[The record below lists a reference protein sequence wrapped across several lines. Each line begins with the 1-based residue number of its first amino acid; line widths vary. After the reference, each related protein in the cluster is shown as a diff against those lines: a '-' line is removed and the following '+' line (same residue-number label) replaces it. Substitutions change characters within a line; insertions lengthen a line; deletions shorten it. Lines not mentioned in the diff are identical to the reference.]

1 MIYIL
6 ESQALPRRMSHASAM
21 SHLGGFGELM
31 DNADSIQKAWGLASL
46 HATEKEMSRLDSARE
61 ILLESI
67 GLPEHDQAVL
77 VLKRQKAD
85 AEKATQREEELLTTE
100 EITREL
106 NRIEYEK
113 FVSDNFR
120 AMDLLGYGN
129 VGPMSFSKATELL
142 QSRMFPVEVDV
153 QMAWQNKTKST
164 YPDMNSSDPYLA
176 NRMLNKARYILMGDM
191 AVMEP
196 KNVEPNHEEKPK
208 KMERKLQPEET
219 EPSSSKKQKVDKRK
233 TDEDDLFARLCAKE
247 EQMFARMNA
256 KEDEM
261 LVRLSAKEAA
271 EEDKMFIRLSV
282 KEAELFARLSAK
294 EVDLFAR
301 LSAKEDDVIVK
312 KEDIIAQSSRVHKK
326 NEKIEI
332 DLMKRFFASHFEDN
346 VGSHVLC
353 CDLYKMFLKSNDE
366 VIDENLFAYHS
377 KKLFLTQWTNS
388 KCAHFK
394 NQRCFFDVSFIQ

>member
-1 MIYIL
+1 MINIL
-6 ESQALPRRMSHASAM
+6 ELQALPRRMSHASAM

-46 HATEKEMSRLDSARE
+46 HATEKEMSRLDDARE

-67 GLPEHDQAVL
+67 GLPEHDWAVL

-85 AEKATQREEELLTTE
+85 AEKATQREEELLTAE

-120 AMDLLGYGN
+120 AMDLLGYDN

-191 AVMEP
+191 PVMEP
-196 KNVEPNHEEKPK
+196 KNVELHHKEEPK
-208 KMERKLQPEET
+208 KVEPEEAKKVEPKLQPEET
-219 EPSSSKKQKVDKRK
+219 EPSSKKQKVDKRK

-247 EQMFARMNA
+247 EQMFARMSA

-261 LVRLSAKEAA
+261 LVRLSAKEAFK
-271 EEDKMFIRLSV
+271 EDEMFVRLSA
-282 KEAELFARLSAK
+282 KEDEMLARLSAK
-294 EVDLFAR
+294 EAFKEDEMFAR
-301 LSAKEDDVIVK
+301 LGAKEADLLARLNFK
-312 KEDIIAQSSRVHKK
+312 K
-326 NEKIEI
+326 
-332 DLMKRFFASHFEDN
+332 
-346 VGSHVLC
+346 
-353 CDLYKMFLKSNDE
+353 DE
-366 VIDENLFAYHS
+366 PGTY
-377 KKLFLTQWTNS
+377 
-388 KCAHFK
+388 C
-394 NQRCFFDVSFIQ
+394 